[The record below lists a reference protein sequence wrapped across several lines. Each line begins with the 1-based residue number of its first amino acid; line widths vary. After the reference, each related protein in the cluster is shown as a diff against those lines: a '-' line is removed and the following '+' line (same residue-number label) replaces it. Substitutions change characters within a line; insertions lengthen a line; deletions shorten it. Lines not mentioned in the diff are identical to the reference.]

1 MIPPDY
7 ASRTDGGPDPHELLE
22 FLLYLG
28 SGLTAAGEAVNRIED
43 RLRRVAAAYGAT
55 RLRVSVLPTYL
66 VIALEPGQPAALEP
80 TPQLRGTLRL
90 NQTAALYDV
99 LKAAE
104 RAEVVPAEGARR
116 VWEILAM
123 APRFNRTV
131 IIFGHLTL
139 TAGICMLLRPTLSDL
154 LLAAAFGAL
163 VGALKVFGGR
173 WTSAQILMPVVA
185 SFGVAALTLVLASAG
200 WVDVEARAMI
210 APLVTFLPGAVLTMG
225 VVEMSAAQLV
235 TGASRLVAGSL
246 QLVLLAFGLLAAV
259 QLVGLPRPDAVAAA
273 SEYRLGAWAPWAG
286 VFLVG
291 VGNYLYRSAPPRS
304 FGWLCLVLYSAWVG
318 RHLGEQVSPG
328 YLGSFTG
335 ALLMTMVAYLVERR
349 PSGPPALVSF
359 LPAFW
364 LLVPG
369 GVSLIGVT
377 EYMTRGADAAT
388 PDLIGATGTI
398 MAIALGV
405 LCGYPMYRRLG
416 AG

>member
-1 MIPPDY
+1 MIPPDDTSGSDQ
-7 ASRTDGGPDPHELLE
+7 APDAPELLE

-43 RLRRVAAAYGAT
+43 RLRRVAAAYGAP

-66 VIALEPGQPAALEP
+66 VIALEPGQPATLEP
-80 TPQLRGTLRL
+80 TPVLRGTLRL

-104 RAEVVPAEGARR
+104 HGAVVPADGARR
-116 VWEILAM
+116 IWEILAM
-123 APRFNRTV
+123 PPRFGRTV
-131 IIFGHLTL
+131 TILGHLTL
-139 TAGICMLLRPTLSDL
+139 TAGICTVLRPTVSDL
-154 LLAAAFGAL
+154 VLAGAFGAL
-163 VGALKVFGGR
+163 VGALKVFAGR
-173 WTSAQILMPVVA
+173 WTSAQILMPVIA
-185 SFGVAALTLVLASAG
+185 SFVVAALTLIAADSG
-200 WVDVEARAMI
+200 WADAEARAMI

-225 VVEMSAAQLV
+225 VVDISAAQLV
-235 TGASRLVAGSL
+235 TGASRLVAGTL
-246 QLVLLAFGLLAAV
+246 QLVLLAFGLLGAV
-259 QLVGLPRPDAVAAA
+259 QVVGLPRPDVVVVT
-273 SEYRLGAWAPWAG
+273 SEYRLGAWAPWLG

-291 VGNYLYRSAPPRS
+291 VGNYLYRSAPRRS
-304 FGWLCLVLYSAWVG
+304 LGWLCLVLYAAWVG
-318 RHLGEQVSPG
+318 RYLGEQVFSG
-328 YLGSFTG
+328 YMSGFTG
-335 ALLMTMVAYLVERR
+335 ALLMTMVAYVVERR

-377 EYMTRGADAAT
+377 EVLNSGAAAAT

>member
-1 MIPPDY
+1 MIPPDD
-7 ASRTDGGPDPHELLE
+7 ASRTGSGPDAPELLE

-43 RLRRVAAAYGAT
+43 RLRRVATAYGAD

-66 VIALEPGQPAALEP
+66 MIALGPGQPATLEL
-80 TPQLRGTLRL
+80 TPQTLRL
-90 NQTAALYDV
+90 NQTAALYDL
-99 LKAAE
+99 LKSAE
-104 RAEVVPAEGARR
+104 HGEVVPAEGARR
-116 VWEILAM
+116 VGEILAM
-123 APRFNRTV
+123 TPRFGRPVT
-131 IIFGHLTL
+131 ILGHLTL
-139 TAGICMLLRPTLSDL
+139 TAGICMLLRPTVSDL

-163 VGALKVFGGR
+163 IGVLKIFAGR
-173 WTSAQILMPVVA
+173 WASAQILMPVVA
-185 SFGVAALTLVLASAG
+185 SFVVAALTLVAAG
-200 WVDVEARAMI
+200 SGWADAEARAMI

-235 TGASRLVAGSL
+235 TGASRLVAGTL
-246 QLVLLAFGLLAAV
+246 QLVLLAFGLLGAV
-259 QLVGLPRPDAVAAA
+259 QIVGLPRPDVVVVT

-291 VGNYLYRSAPPRS
+291 VGNYLFRSAPPRS
-304 FGWLCLVLYSAWVG
+304 LGWLCLVLYAAWVG
-318 RHLGEQVSPG
+318 RYLGEQIFSG
-328 YLGSFTG
+328 YLSGFTG
-335 ALLMTMVAYLVERR
+335 ALLMTMVAYVVERR

-377 EYMTRGADAAT
+377 EVLSTGTASAT
-388 PDLIGATGTI
+388 ADLIGATGTI

-416 AG
+416 AS